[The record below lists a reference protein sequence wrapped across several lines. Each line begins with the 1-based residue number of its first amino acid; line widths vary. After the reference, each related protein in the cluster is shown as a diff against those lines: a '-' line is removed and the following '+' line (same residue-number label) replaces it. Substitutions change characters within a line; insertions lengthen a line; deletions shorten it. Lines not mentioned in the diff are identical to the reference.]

1 MKDEKTIVV
10 LSRDTKR
17 RTEEITRFG
26 YTLISSKPIT
36 VRQAKDIDSNAVVSK
51 DEEHYTELIFV
62 REKNIQKYSNIK
74 FLETRYFN
82 IIDEAVPSMKYSNLA
97 VQICGFSILGL
108 PLLPFALIFRNKMRK
123 KVQEAISANMAN
135 DNTRKGLALQAET
148 VLKQP

>member
-1 MKDEKTIVV
+1 MV

-36 VRQAKDIDSNAVVSK
+36 ARQAKDIDVYAVVSR

-82 IIDEAVPSMKYSNLA
+82 IIDDPIPSMKYPNLA

-108 PLLPFALIFRNKMRK
+108 PLLPFALIFRNKIRK
-123 KVQEAISANMAN
+123 KVQEAISVNMAN

-148 VLKQP
+148 ILK